1 MKSQRK
7 VRARTR
13 EPAMILPNV
22 LSAGSS
28 YERSRSDSNRISRN
42 VRPALFA
49 AAQSPLP
56 PTLFTGAITVAVAEP
71 LQPEAIRSNHGGRAH
86 SAVDVLLEPLQSE
99 AIRSNHGRRAHSA
112 VDVLLEPLRAKPL
125 RVGHGARALRVS
137 IGLVASEAA
146 VAVVLG
152 HPRRAPLL
160 LARFLW
166 SDLDRRS
173 HQRQP
178 AAVRRDQEQS
188 EAVRGGGNAMRSGAV
203 RSL

>member
-71 LQPEAIRSNHGGRAH
+71 LQPEAIRSNHGG
-86 SAVDVLLEPLQSE
+86 
-99 AIRSNHGRRAHSA
+99 RAHSA